1 MVIVTTSSKKEAQNI
16 VTELL
21 RKRLVACGNIIGPIS
36 SSFWWKGNIENSEEF
51 LIFMK
56 SQMSLFKRL
65 EHEILE
71 LHSYETPEIV
81 VLPIIKGSK
90 SYLNWITKSLK
101 LA

>member
-21 RKRLVACGNIIGPIS
+21 KKRLVACGNIIGPIS

-51 LIFMK
+51 FIFMK

-90 SYLNWITKSLK
+90 PYLNWITKSLK